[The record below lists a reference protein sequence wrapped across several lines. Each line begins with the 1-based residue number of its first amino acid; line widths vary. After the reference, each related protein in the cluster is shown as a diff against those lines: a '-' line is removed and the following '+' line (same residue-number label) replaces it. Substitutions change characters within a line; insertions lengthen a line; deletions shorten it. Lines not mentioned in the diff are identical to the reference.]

1 MRNRSV
7 KTFKEILIYNLT
19 TKMSNIKQF
28 LLQTMLCGLL
38 LSLALHATAAARI
51 SLSTKNKPVR
61 EVIRTIEKTSDYR
74 FFYNDDLPGLGT
86 NVSIQVEG
94 GSINAVMNQLALQ
107 ADIAYFIRDNNQIVL
122 SVKAD
127 DLQQTDRR
135 IDGTVNDERGDPV
148 AGVNI
153 VEKGTANGTV
163 TDMNGNF
170 SLEVANNAI
179 LQISFVGY
187 IAQEISVSQFS
198 GGGG

>member
-1 MRNRSV
+1 
-7 KTFKEILIYNLT
+7 
-19 TKMSNIKQF
+19 
-28 LLQTMLCGLL
+28 MLCGLL